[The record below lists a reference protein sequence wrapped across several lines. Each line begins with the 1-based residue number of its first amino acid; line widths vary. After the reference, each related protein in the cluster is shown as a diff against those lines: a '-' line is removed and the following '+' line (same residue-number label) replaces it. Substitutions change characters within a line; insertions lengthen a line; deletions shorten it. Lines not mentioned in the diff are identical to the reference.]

1 MVMVI
6 LMMEQIRYY
15 GDVTCTP
22 AGSADGTSEACPDVC
37 IDDNDGGACTS
48 TTHDVDAAE
57 TCYYTDTCAARTVIR
72 N

>member
-37 IDDNDGGACTS
+37 IDDNDGGACTTS
-48 TTHDVDAAE
+48 
-57 TCYYTDTCAARTVIR
+57 C
-72 N
+72 